1 MMAVTRGVGPESL
14 KIRCS
19 NEETSG
25 MGIMVVFISFLII
38 AAIPPPR
45 PCGRGLSMYVNP
57 AGVI

>member
-25 MGIMVVFISFLII
+25 MEIMVVFISFLII
-38 AAIPPPR
+38 AAMPT
-45 PCGRGLSMYVNP
+45 P
-57 AGVI
+57 ALVDEVCQCM

>member
-25 MGIMVVFISFLII
+25 MEIMVVFISFLII

-45 PCGRGLSMYVNP
+45 RFVNVCESCW
-57 AGVI
+57 GDLI